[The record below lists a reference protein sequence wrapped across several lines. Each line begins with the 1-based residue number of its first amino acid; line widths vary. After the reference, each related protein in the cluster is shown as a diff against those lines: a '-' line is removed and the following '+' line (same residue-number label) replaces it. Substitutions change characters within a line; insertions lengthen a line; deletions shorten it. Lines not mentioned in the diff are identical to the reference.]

1 MFIRNDI
8 YGIWIFLSNIEWN
21 TIICSNFAFCH
32 SNLNDDDCIWF
43 RGPVSVVKILISNE
57 FDISIQV
64 AMCTIIMQW
73 NLVFDGKSGK
83 FGNEKCLA
91 MDVVSLC
98 SYKRQSTMYKHTTNE
113 DIWSENAFYHKSAEA
128 KMWTSEKLTIV
139 HCTCRSCRSIW
150 AYGIRNW
157 WIVLINTRVR
167 NKNILVLFSML
178 WNFPKWKFLIL
189 VWSSLVHY

>member
-1 MFIRNDI
+1 MVSGSRFSSKDFNIKWVWHFHT
-8 YGIWIFLSNIEWN
+8 GSNVHN
-21 TIICSNFAFCH
+21 YY
-32 SNLNDDDCIWF
+32 
-43 RGPVSVVKILISNE
+43 
-57 FDISIQV
+57 
-64 AMCTIIMQW
+64 AM
-73 NLVFDGKSGK
+73 K
-83 FGNEKCLA
+83 FGLWWEKWKIRQWKMFA